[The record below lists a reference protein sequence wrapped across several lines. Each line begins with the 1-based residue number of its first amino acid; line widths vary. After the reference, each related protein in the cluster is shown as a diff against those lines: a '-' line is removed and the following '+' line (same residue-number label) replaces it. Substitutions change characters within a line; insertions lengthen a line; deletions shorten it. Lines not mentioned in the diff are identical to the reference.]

1 MALWGKTDNLA
12 GMPKWLTR
20 KNTFDGTSTSVVSTS
35 AETIAIPEHGYKT
48 ADPVVYTAAGTAI
61 GGLTSG
67 TTYYV
72 IRVDANTIKLATNTS
87 NASAGTAINLT
98 AVADTAGD
106 TLQKQPSNLYFV
118 DTTEIGVAEN
128 KARGFSAPG
137 WWTYDSYTD
146 SSGNTRNKA
155 RCLVEL
161 SVDSGTSGDA
171 SDDTVLADS

>member
-20 KNTFDGTSTSVVSTS
+20 KITFDGSSTSVVST
-35 AETIAIPEHGYKT
+35 ANETITFTGHKYKT
-48 ADPVVYTAAGTAI
+48 TDPVVYTAANTAI

-98 AVADTAGD
+98 AVADASGD
-106 TLQKQPSNLYFV
+106 TLQRKPSNLYFV
-118 DTTEIGVAEN
+118 DTTEIGVAAN
-128 KARGFSAPG
+128 RAKGFKSPG
-137 WWTYDSYTD
+137 WWTYDTYTAAG
-146 SSGNTRNKA
+146 SVTRNKA
-155 RCLVEL
+155 VCLVEL
-161 SVDSGTSGDA
+161 SVDAATSGDA
-171 SDDTVLADS
+171 EDTVLADS